1 MPAVSCHHFFNSAP
15 QALVPSYVAFES
27 DDDDEWGILHYP
39 TQKYRQYSR
48 FEMETTYRG
57 VEVSLVIVVALSP
70 NVSSHLQQTR
80 ATWIFNASKS
90 YSLEAFC
97 VNQEPMFRVGFLTS
111 SHFNAYVSDRMEFA
125 ARRYLEWTTGSRLGR
140 TPRHA
145 LSTSTKY
152 SSNATRCAA
161 IATKLQLK
169 IRNRNTKRRPAKV
182 MLSMCTAPKKSLK
195 SVTMPWVHSASIDP
209 RYMVYVQT
217 LGESNAPSCVA
228 IVKESAPSSP
238 DTI

>member
-1 MPAVSCHHFFNSAP
+1 MISSNLRLKLYLF
-15 QALVPSYVAFES
+15 QVPSYVAFES

-80 ATWIFNASKS
+80 ATWAFNASKS
-90 YSLEAFC
+90 YSLEALC
-97 VNQEPMFRVGFLTS
+97 VNQEAMFCVGFLTS

-125 ARRYLEWTTGSRLGR
+125 ARRYLEWSKGSRLGR

-145 LSTSTKY
+145 LSISKKY
-152 SSNATRCAA
+152 SSNATRCAT

-169 IRNRNTKRRPAKV
+169 MRKPQHETKI
-182 MLSMCTAPKKSLK
+182 SKSHAIH
-195 SVTMPWVHSASIDP
+195 VHCP
-209 RYMVYVQT
+209 V
-217 LGESNAPSCVA
+217 
-228 IVKESAPSSP
+228 PSSSP
-238 DTI
+238 RNH